1 MTPCGAKFHNP
12 GSPLTLKGV
21 CPPRRPG
28 GMGGGGVGDN
38 THGLWRRRPSHQ
50 AWLASPLAPLKF
62 PAWGGLE
69 GNPGPQ
75 RLTRASPTPLP
86 CCLPPHCAVWLGF
99 CCQSPGRG
107 QPGTWPHYVPDLRH
121 TSPTQGLGLLEA
133 SSKGQRTSPQSSWW
147 PAQLFQ
153 GGAEGPRGGRSSF
166 DGSEGGGGAP
176 LDPSC

>member
-1 MTPCGAKFHNP
+1 M
-12 GSPLTLKGV
+12 
-21 CPPRRPG
+21 
-28 GMGGGGVGDN
+28 GDN
-38 THGLWRRRPSHQ
+38 THGLWRRRPSQQ

-86 CCLPPHCAVWLGF
+86 CRLPPHCAVWLGF

-133 SSKGQRTSPQSSWW
+133 SSKGQRTSPQSSWR
-147 PAQLFQ
+147 PVQLFQ
-153 GGAEGPRGGRSSF
+153 GGELRGLEAAGLALMVQKVEGVLLWTLPVEQTKLRGSHRGL
-166 DGSEGGGGAP
+166 A
-176 LDPSC
+176 